1 METLITKGIRVSVET
16 IYQSAYSR
24 PLEGKFVFSY
34 HIIIENLSVDTVQL
48 LRRHWLIFD
57 STGLMRQ
64 VEGEG
69 VIGQQPVLAPGES
82 HQYASWSPIN
92 TEIGKMRGSYTF
104 IRERDGK
111 EFQVA
116 IPEFQLVVPFKMN

>member
-24 PLEGKFVFSY
+24 PLESKFVFSY

-104 IRERDGK
+104 VRQRDGK